1 MMNFFEIPKNAHET
15 CFFLSDFYP
24 IAEQKDVLVLRDP
37 LKRFWSACK
46 TNTAELSPFG
56 NWPTWSQEDFKN
68 KPTNYD
74 GLSLTPKDV
83 IEKIKETMRSGELS
97 LHLQTQKSY
106 IGEKKFDHIIKVE
119 SLREDLDALSKLYG
133 FDPIREDLMPTCN
146 VSVKDWDEE
155 ALKLIETDDYIKTF
169 YADDIELYNDTSSL
183 LKASE

>member
-56 NWPTWSQEDFKN
+56 NWPTWTKEDFKN
-68 KPTNYD
+68 RPTTYK
-74 GLSLTPKDV
+74 GLELTPTEV
-83 IEKIKETMRSGELS
+83 IENIKKEMEAGNLS
-97 LHLQTQKSY
+97 LHLQTQVSY
-106 IGEKKFDHIIKVE
+106 IGDKKFDHIIKVE
-119 SLREDLDALSKLYG
+119 SLREDLDALSELYG
-133 FDPIREDLMPTCN
+133 FNKIRDDLMPFCN
-146 VSVKDWDEE
+146 VSVKEWDKE
-155 ALKLIETDDYIKTF
+155 ALKLIKKDDYIKTF
-169 YADDIELYNDTSSL
+169 YADDIALYSNTSSL